1 MPLFLVY
8 HGRNRLTHT
17 RRTASLEAAFVVLKR
32 LARHKDSPFPVSIL
46 DINGDTVAQFADRSE
61 FRAAIRL

>member
-1 MPLFLVY
+1 MFIIY
-8 HGRNRLTHT
+8 HGRNRHTHT

-32 LARHKDSPFPVSIL
+32 LARSKDSPFPVSIL
-46 DINGDTVAQFADRSE
+46 DNNGGTVAQFTDRSE